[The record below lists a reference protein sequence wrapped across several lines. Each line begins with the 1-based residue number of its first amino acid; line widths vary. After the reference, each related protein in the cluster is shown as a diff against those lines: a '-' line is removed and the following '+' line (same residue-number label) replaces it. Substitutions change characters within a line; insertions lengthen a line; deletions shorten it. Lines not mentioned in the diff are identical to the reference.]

1 MDTAGHMKR
10 LGTRRIGILY
20 LFLVILIGAS
30 VPSLWFYGSKMISKN
45 REYLEIQEKD
55 LQTTTSRGLAR
66 EISLYADN
74 LQQRLKEF
82 FGSVLP
88 LATEI
93 EGAKYGSDPRLR
105 KTLEQFITESPAVV
119 YATVLNSEA
128 RGVQAGE
135 YNAAGDAFLRKAL
148 EAAFIASRQ
157 STLYQSNP
165 IAIVRNNRS
174 EPVMIYARPII
185 VKNEFRGMVA
195 AVVTFAALLDP
206 LEDIHRAGREAFI
219 VDNAGRLVAYNIPD
233 KNVPGKEMF
242 GSPIVQKFLAWR
254 GAAQATETTSF
265 QLMEGNETIQMLG
278 TYSPVPSVNWGVMVQ
293 RKTRDA
299 YLTVDEMRS
308 DTMRWGIVVIIL
320 SLVIAVVAAK
330 SITRPLDVLTR
341 TAHAMAQ
348 GDFTQE
354 TRVDSVIR
362 EVSEVAEAL
371 NLANEQVQRYVSD
384 LKLASEEKRN
394 LFLESIDALA
404 AAVDARD
411 PYTRG
416 HARRVSQYSVVIAR
430 QIGLPDDEVEKIQI
444 SATLHDIGKI
454 GIRDSVLLK
463 PGVLTNDEFEIMKR
477 HTVMGFEI
485 VRQIRRL
492 QDMLPGIR
500 WHHEALNGKG
510 YPDAISGDELPLMVR
525 IIAVADTFDAVTTD
539 RPYQAGRDFP
549 QTLEILRKHAGT
561 KYDPIVVDA
570 MHSAYAKGELKE
582 FEVRRQTIAPV
593 TQPVA

>member
-1 MDTAGHMKR
+1 MKR
-10 LGTRRIGILY
+10 LRTRRVGILY

-82 FGSVLP
+82 FGNVLP
-88 LATEI
+88 LATDI

-105 KTLEQFITESPAVV
+105 KTLEQFINESPAVL

-165 IAIVRNNRS
+165 ITIVRNNRS
-174 EPVMIYARPII
+174 EPVMIYARPIL
-185 VKNEFRGMVA
+185 VKDEFRGMVA

-206 LEDIHRAGREAFI
+206 LEDIRRAGREAFI
-219 VDNAGRLVAYNIPD
+219 VDNGGRLVAYNIPD

-265 QLMEGNETIQMLG
+265 SLVEGNETIPMLG
-278 TYSPVPSVNWGVMVQ
+278 TYSPVPSVNWGVIVQ
-293 RKTRDA
+293 RKARDA
-299 YLTVDEMRS
+299 YLVVNEMRS
-308 DTMRWGIVVIIL
+308 DTMRWGIVVILL
-320 SLVIAVVAAK
+320 SLLIAVVAAK
-330 SITRPLDVLTR
+330 SITHPLDVLTR

-384 LKLASEEKRN
+384 LKLASEDRRN

-416 HARRVSQYSVVIAR
+416 HARRVSQYSVIIAR

-463 PGVLTNDEFEIMKR
+463 PGVLTNEEFEVMKR

-510 YPDAISGDELPLMVR
+510 YPDGISGDELPLMVR
-525 IIAVADTFDAVTTD
+525 IITVADTFDAVTTD

-570 MHSAYAKGELKE
+570 MHSAYGKGDLKE
-582 FEVRRQTIAPV
+582 FETRRQTTAPE